1 MSFSSSASTTR
12 WNKHWARQ
20 RNLQSVFKRISC
32 ELSTR
37 KREKKHSKHPEG
49 SVIFNSHVVT
59 LLFILAVLLPPK
71 WNGDFDIFFASWV
84 AISDC
89 RPSSE
94 ESVIMIN
101 LIYCHLRSMVS
112 YIFILREN
120 SVLALHWCFF
130 YFSILRWFS
139 RGDICD
145 SYSNE
150 IKKSY
155 IMKLLP

>member
-1 MSFSSSASTTR
+1 MKQA
-12 WNKHWARQ
+12 
-20 RNLQSVFKRISC
+20 
-32 ELSTR
+32 LSTPEKPS
-37 KREKKHSKHPEG
+37 KRFQANIVWILNAKEREKHSKHPEG